1 MKGTMSIGEF
11 AKRLGVSPITVRRYI
26 KKGLIT
32 PLKTPAGRYRFTEEH
47 IRQFFSL
54 KEKETPKKV
63 VIYARVSTQKQ
74 KAYLENQIELC
85 KQYCASKGLQID
97 EIITDIASSF
107 NFKRK
112 GLKKLLDMVV
122 DSQVDTVVIY
132 SKDRLS
138 RIAFELIEEIFSRLN
153 VKIEVVDKSEK
164 LASREQRK
172 DAVGELISF
181 IHYIT
186 SEIYGSRSYKAKKIG
201 KCIKDVLE
209 DKNSNT

>member
-1 MKGTMSIGEF
+1 MSIGEF
-11 AKRLGVSPITVRRYI
+11 AKRVGVSPITVRRYI

-32 PLKTPAGRYRFTEEH
+32 PLKTPTGRYRFTEENVK
-47 IRQFFSL
+47 QFFQL
-54 KEKETPKKV
+54 KEKETPKRV

-74 KAYLENQIELC
+74 KAYLENQIQLC

-112 GLKKLLDMVV
+112 GLKKLIDMVIN
-122 DSQVDTVVIY
+122 SQVDTVVVY

-138 RIAFELIEEIFSRLN
+138 RIAFDLFEEIFSRFG
-153 VKIEVVDKSEK
+153 VKLEVIDKSEK
-164 LASREQRK
+164 LSSDEQLK
-172 DAVGELISF
+172 DAVEELISF

-186 SEIYGSRSYKAKKIG
+186 SKIYGSRSYKAKKIE
-201 KCIKDVLE
+201 KCIKEVLK
-209 DKNSNT
+209 DADSDT